1 MENKRK
7 ALGKGLEQ
15 LFNSEPLNIDT
26 LNNYE
31 KEIVETTSKS
41 DIVEIPIK
49 DIRSNPH
56 QPREY
61 FDEEALRELAES
73 IKDHGIIE
81 PIIVKKSIKGYDLVA
96 GERRTKAAGIAGL
109 ETIPA
114 IIRDFTDQQMMEI
127 ALIENIQ
134 REDLSPIE
142 EAQAYKN
149 YIDATGLTQEEVAN
163 KFGKSRSYITN
174 LLGLLSLPKYVQ
186 KEVING
192 TISMSHA
199 RVLSKIDDVD
209 MILNLAQ
216 KVIDEG
222 ISVRELETLSREED
236 VIKKNKIVRTVVL
249 NPRFKIYETVMRDV
263 VGTKVQISKNKI
275 SIPFDSDK
283 DLERILEILNID
295 IEGE

>member
-31 KEIVETTSKS
+31 KEIVNNTKES
-41 DIVEIPIK
+41 DILEIPIK

-61 FDEEALRELAES
+61 FDEESLKELSKS
-73 IKDHGIIE
+73 IKEHGLIE

-96 GERRTKAAGIAGL
+96 GERRTKAASLAGL
-109 ETIPA
+109 TTVPA
-114 IIRDFTDQQMMEI
+114 IIKDFTDQQMMEI

-142 EAQAYKN
+142 EATAYKN

-186 KEVING
+186 KEVMNG

-216 KVIDEG
+216 KVIDDG
-222 ISVRELETLSREED
+222 ISVRELERLSQEEN
-236 VIKKNKIVRTVVL
+236 VIKKNKIVRTTII
-249 NPRFKIYETVMRDV
+249 NPRFKIYESVLRDV

-275 SIPFDSDK
+275 SIPFDTDK

>member
-15 LFNSEPLNIDT
+15 LFNSEPLNMDT

-31 KEIVETTSKS
+31 KEIVESTSKS

-61 FDEEALRELAES
+61 FDEEALRELSES

-96 GERRTKAAGIAGL
+96 GERRTKAAKLAGL
-109 ETIPA
+109 EKIPA

-142 EAQAYKN
+142 EATAYKN
-149 YIDATGLTQEEVAN
+149 YIDATNLTQEEVAN

-186 KEVING
+186 KEVTNG

-216 KVIDEG
+216 KIIDDG
-222 ISVRELETLSREED
+222 ISVRELETLSKEEN
-236 VIKKNKIVRTVVL
+236 VIKKNKIVRTVTI
-249 NPRFKIYETVMRDV
+249 NPRFKIYESVLRDV

-275 SIPFDSDK
+275 SIPFDTDK

>member
-31 KEIVETTSKS
+31 KEIVNNTKES
-41 DIVEIPIK
+41 DILEIPIK

-61 FDEEALRELAES
+61 FDEESLKELSKS
-73 IKDHGIIE
+73 IKEHGLIE

-96 GERRTKAAGIAGL
+96 GERRTKAASLAGL
-109 ETIPA
+109 TTIPA
-114 IIRDFTDQQMMEI
+114 IIKDFTDQQMMEI

-142 EAQAYKN
+142 EATAYKN

-186 KEVING
+186 KEVMNG

-216 KVIDEG
+216 KVIDDG
-222 ISVRELETLSREED
+222 ISVRELERLSQEEN
-236 VIKKNKIVRTVVL
+236 VIKKNKIVRTTL
-249 NPRFKIYETVMRDV
+249 INPRFKIYESVLRDV

-275 SIPFDSDK
+275 SIPFDTDK

>member
-41 DIVEIPIK
+41 DIIEISVD

-61 FDEEALRELAES
+61 FDEEALNELAES
-73 IKDHGIIE
+73 IKDHGILE

-96 GERRTKAAGIAGL
+96 GERRTKAASIAGL

-149 YIDATGLTQEEVAN
+149 YIDATGFTQEEVAN

-216 KVIDEG
+216 KVIDDG
-222 ISVRELETLSREED
+222 ISVRELETLSKEEN
-236 VIKKNKIVRTVVL
+236 VIKKNKIVRTVIV
-249 NPRFKIYETVMRDV
+249 NPRFKIYESVMRDV

-275 SIPFDSDK
+275 SIPFDTDK

>member
-96 GERRTKAAGIAGL
+96 GERRTKAASIAGL

-249 NPRFKIYETVMRDV
+249 NPRFKKYETVMRDV
-263 VGTKVQISKNKI
+263 VGTKVQISNNKI
-275 SIPFDSDK
+275 SITFDSDK

>member
-15 LFNSEPLNIDT
+15 LFNSEPLNIDS

-31 KEIVETTSKS
+31 KEIVNNTKES
-41 DIVEIPIK
+41 DILEIPIK

-61 FDEEALRELAES
+61 FDEESLKELSES
-73 IKDHGIIE
+73 IKEHGLIE

-96 GERRTKAAGIAGL
+96 GERRTKAASLAGL
-109 ETIPA
+109 TTIPA
-114 IIRDFTDQQMMEI
+114 IIKDFTDQQMMEI

-142 EAQAYKN
+142 EATAYKN

-186 KEVING
+186 KEVMNG

-216 KVIDEG
+216 KVIDDG
-222 ISVRELETLSREED
+222 ISVRELERLSQEEN
-236 VIKKNKIVRTVVL
+236 VIKKNKIVRTTII
-249 NPRFKIYETVMRDV
+249 NPRFKIYESVLRDV

-275 SIPFDSDK
+275 SIPFDTDK

>member
-96 GERRTKAAGIAGL
+96 GERRTKAASIAGL

-114 IIRDFTDQQMMEI
+114 ILRDFTDQQMMEI